1 MIRCRTAPFA
11 ALIIAGLAL
20 SACGL
25 SMTQQR
31 KFTTYAPS
39 SLWPDG
45 TSARALPD
53 NVVAQGDV
61 ARDRA
66 AKAPPP
72 ITDALLARGR
82 ERFGIFCAPCHGAA
96 GDGDGIIVAHGFPAP
111 PSYHI
116 DRLLAAPAQHFFD
129 VMTSGYGVMFAYA
142 DRVDAEDRWAI
153 AAYIRALQLSR
164 RATVAQ
170 VPDAPEKIR

>member
-1 MIRCRTAPFA
+1 MKRHLSFV
-11 ALIIAGLAL
+11 AGLAVL
-20 SACGL
+20 SLSLAACDL

-31 KFTTYAPS
+31 KLTTYAPT

-45 TSARALPD
+45 SSARPLPA

-61 ARDRA
+61 ERA
-66 AKAPPP
+66 EQAKTAPPV
-72 ITDALLARGR
+72 TAELLARGQ
-82 ERFGIFCAPCHGAA
+82 ERFAIFCAPCHGLA

-116 DRLLAAPAQHFFD
+116 DRWAAAPARHFYD
-129 VMTSGYGVMFAYA
+129 VMTDGYGVMFSYA
-142 DRVDAEDRWAI
+142 DRVDPHDRWAI

-164 RATVAQ
+164 RATVAD
-170 VPDAPEKIR
+170 VPDAAEHIR